1 MPSAPRSRPRYLRN
15 VLFGCMAMAVGVLA
29 VLSAEVRREMR
40 LFQEEPVDSIH
51 WNLTQLELDLVL
63 LLSAAELALQQD
75 NPPLDEL
82 RKRFDLFYSRT
93 DLVRSGAMFER
104 LDLEAAIRPL
114 SARLDGFLQRATP
127 LIDGSD
133 ASLRAAL
140 PALVED
146 VQALRMDLRSL
157 SIRTVQQYATQA
169 DQRRAQL
176 ARLLRQVAATSA
188 ALLMLLVALL
198 GSVLYLNRQAERKT
212 AEALRVSSRLQAT
225 VATALDGVIVAG
237 LDGRVLDFNQAAE
250 RIFGFTRE
258 EAIGQGLDRLIIPA
272 RHVAAHEAGMA
283 RMRETGKKK
292 VVDGGRI
299 QITAIRKSGE
309 EFPIE
314 MSITSNSGPDGMIF
328 IAFMRDISE
337 PVANER
343 ALMAARDKAL
353 AAEQAKTNFLAVM
366 SHEMRTPLNGVIAA
380 IEIVGRKAV
389 DPSQAKFV
397 RLAQSSAKQ
406 LLRHVN
412 DVLDISKVEAG
423 HLALS
428 DSPFELAPMLA
439 SLADVLRPVAAKK
452 ATKIELDIGPDLP
465 LVRGD
470 SFRLGQIVQNLLSN
484 AVKFTD
490 GGKVVLK
497 AVLHPQGARTAL
509 LDLSVT
515 DSGIGIAPEDLERVF
530 EDFVMLDPSYGRA
543 DAGTGLGLAISR
555 RLAEAMGGQI
565 GAESELGKGSRF
577 WLRLPMP
584 TVERAAPAPAPAESV
599 RTTAKD
605 GTDDPV
611 LDLLVV
617 EDNATNRTVMEEM
630 LRLLGHRST
639 LAVDG
644 REGVK
649 KARVHRYDAIL
660 MDISMPV
667 MDGITATGL
676 IRAEGL
682 SKDSRIIA
690 VTAHTMPEE
699 LERFRGAGMDDCLT
713 KPMTIRDLART
724 LSAVS
729 VPPPP
734 LPPASPQPA
743 DAVLDALRIEEL
755 RQALGADGIRRTVAQ
770 FLRDT
775 TAAMD
780 RLHSAASS
788 PAEARALCHELAGA
802 AAMVGA
808 SHLHRHFAGLETQLR
823 NGDADAVAAAQ
834 ADSDRLWADA
844 AAALGAL
851 TEA

>member
-1 MPSAPRSRPRYLRN
+1 
-15 VLFGCMAMAVGVLA
+15 MAMAVGLLA

-40 LFQEEPVDSIH
+40 VFQEEPVDSIH

-63 LLSAAELALQQD
+63 LLSAAQLALEQD
-75 NPPLDEL
+75 VPPLDEV

-93 DLVRSGAMFER
+93 DLVRSGEMYKR

-114 SARLDGFLQRATP
+114 TERLGGFLQQVTP
-127 LIDGSD
+127 LIDSSD

-140 PALVED
+140 PALVKD
-146 VQALRMDLRSL
+146 VQDLRMDLRSL
-157 SIRTVQQYATQA
+157 SIRIVEQYATLA
-169 DQRRAQL
+169 DHRRAQL
-176 ARLLRQVAATSA
+176 ARLLNQFAATTG
-188 ALLMLLVALL
+188 ALLTLLVVLL
-198 GSVLYLNRQAERKT
+198 ASVLYLNRQAERKT
-212 AEALRVSSRLQAT
+212 AEALRVSSRLKAT

-237 LDGRVLDFNQAAE
+237 LDGRVLDFNEAAE
-250 RIFGFTRE
+250 RIFGFTRD

-328 IAFMRDISE
+328 IAFLRDISE

-343 ALMAARDKAL
+343 ALLAARDKAL

-380 IEIVGRKAV
+380 LEIVGRKAV
-389 DPSQAKFV
+389 DPSQAKFI

-428 DSPFELAPMLA
+428 DAPFELAPMLA
-439 SLADVLRPVAAKK
+439 SLADVLRPVAEQK
-452 ATKIELDIGPDLP
+452 ATRIELDIGPDLP

-470 SFRLGQIVQNLLSN
+470 SFRIGQIVQNLLSN
-484 AVKFTD
+484 AVKFTE

-497 AVLHPQGARTAL
+497 AVVHRQDAGTAL

-515 DSGIGIAPEDLERVF
+515 DSGIGIAPEDLERIF
-530 EDFVMLDPSYGRA
+530 EDFVMLDPSYGRT

-565 GAESELGKGSRF
+565 SAESDVGKGSTFR
-577 WLRLPMP
+577 LRLPMP
-584 TVERAAPAPAPAESV
+584 TVERAAPPPTPAGSA
-599 RTTAKD
+599 RTRTKQD
-605 GTDDPV
+605 TNEKV

-617 EDNATNRTVMEEM
+617 EDNSTNRTVMEEM

-644 REGVK
+644 REGVT
-649 KARVHRYDAIL
+649 KARAHRYDAIL

-667 MDGITATGL
+667 MDGMTATGL

-699 LERFRGAGMDDCLT
+699 LARFRDAGMDDCLT
-713 KPMTIRDLART
+713 KPMSIRDLART
-724 LSAVS
+724 LLSVSAPP
-729 VPPPP
+729 VPS
-734 LPPASPQPA
+734 PPALPEAA

-755 RQALGADGIRRTVAQ
+755 RQALGADGMRRTVAQ
-770 FLRDT
+770 FLRET
-775 TAAMD
+775 TTAMD
-780 RLHSAASS
+780 RLRGEAHS
-788 PAEARALCHELAGA
+788 PPEARALCHELAGA

-808 SHLHRHFAGLETQLR
+808 LRLHQHFAGLEARLR
-823 NGDADAVAAAQ
+823 NGDDNAVAAAQ
-834 ADSDRLWADA
+834 TESDRLWADA
-844 AAALGAL
+844 AAALGGL
-851 TEA
+851 TDA

>member
-1 MPSAPRSRPRYLRN
+1 MPSVLRSRPRYLRN
-15 VLFGCMAMAVGVLA
+15 VLFGFMAMAVGVLA
-29 VLSAEVRREMR
+29 VLSAEVRHEMR
-40 LFQEEPVDSIH
+40 LFQEEPVDNVH

-63 LLSAAELALQQD
+63 LLSAAELALERD
-75 NPPLDEL
+75 EPPLDEL

-93 DLVRSGAMFER
+93 DLVRQGAMFER
-104 LDLEAAIRPL
+104 LDLEMIIRPL
-114 SARLDGFLQRATP
+114 IARLDGFLQRATP

-146 VQALRMDLRSL
+146 VQTLRMDLRSL
-157 SIRTVQQYATQA
+157 SIRTVEQYATQA
-169 DQRRAQL
+169 DLRRAEL

-212 AEALRVSSRLQAT
+212 AEMLRVSSRLPAT

-250 RIFGFTRE
+250 RIFGFTRD

-283 RMRETGKKK
+283 WMRDTGKKK
-292 VVDGGRI
+292 VVDAGRI

-328 IAFMRDISE
+328 IAFLRDISE

-343 ALMAARDKAL
+343 ALLAARDKAL

-397 RLAQSSAKQ
+397 RLAQSSAKL

-439 SLADVLRPVAAKK
+439 SLTDVLRPVAAQK
-452 ATKIELDIGPDLP
+452 ATEIELDIGPDLP
-465 LVRGD
+465 PVRGD

-497 AVLHPQGARTAL
+497 AVLHPQGAGMAL

-530 EDFVMLDPSYGRA
+530 EDFVMLDPSYGRT

-565 GAESELGKGSRF
+565 GAESEIGKGSRF
-577 WLRLPMP
+577 WLRLPMRTADP
-584 TVERAAPAPAPAESV
+584 AAPAPAESA
-599 RTTAKD
+599 RTTAKPGAD
-605 GTDDPV
+605 GPF

-644 REGVK
+644 REGVT

-667 MDGITATGL
+667 MDGMTATGL

-724 LSAVS
+724 LAAISAPPS
-729 VPPPP
+729 PPPP
-734 LPPASPQPA
+734 AASPQPA

-775 TAAMD
+775 TATID
-780 RLHSAASS
+780 RLRSTASS
-788 PAEARALCHELAGA
+788 PVEARALCHELAGA

-808 SHLHRHFAGLETQLR
+808 AHLHRHFAGLEAQLR
-823 NGDADAVAAAQ
+823 NGDAKALAAAQ
-834 ADSDRLWADA
+834 ADTDRLWADA

-851 TEA
+851 TKA